1 MARLTGRAIMAT
13 SLIFILVL
21 GLLGFS
27 MGAASG
33 ALCAF
38 LAPIAV
44 TPAESLLDS
53 STFSLKVA
61 ETADRRLAKSPTQPG
76 SDDRKEHADSN
87 YVPPGYLKVFGD
99 EFDKTQLDSQ
109 KWWTRYIYDDGKLDF
124 LNDEQQRYR
133 ENNNHVMTGRTVSLM
148 ARKTVGDA
156 AAYQSGM
163 VRSKATFRYGY
174 FEARMKV
181 PGGRGVRPAFW
192 LNSARRTSDG
202 KIAWPPEI
210 DIAEL
215 VNNGVEDTTH
225 MLHVGL
231 ISHGPQQMEVIDADP
246 AFHRDW
252 NYLLVPTSL
261 SDDFH
266 VYSALW
272 ENDDTVSIFL
282 DGRRFYKARYKWVYD
297 DGSPAGYAHVILDL
311 AIGGPK
317 WAGRHGIDDAAFP
330 QGLEIDYIRVY
341 QKVGQKM
348 IGADTVGKNLCPA
361 KGGC

>member
-1 MARLTGRAIMAT
+1 
-13 SLIFILVL
+13 
-21 GLLGFS
+21 
-27 MGAASG
+27 
-33 ALCAF
+33 
-38 LAPIAV
+38 
-44 TPAESLLDS
+44 
-53 STFSLKVA
+53 
-61 ETADRRLAKSPTQPG
+61 
-76 SDDRKEHADSN
+76 
-87 YVPPGYLKVFGD
+87 
-99 EFDKTQLDSQ
+99 
-109 KWWTRYIYDDGKLDF
+109 
-124 LNDEQQRYR
+124 
-133 ENNNHVMTGRTVSLM
+133 
-148 ARKTVGDA
+148 
-156 AAYQSGM
+156 
-163 VRSKATFRYGY
+163 
-174 FEARMKV
+174 MKV

-192 LNSARRTSDG
+192 LNSARRDSDG

-215 VNNGVEDTTH
+215 ANNGVEDTTR

-231 ISHGPQQMEVIDADP
+231 ISHGPQQAEVIDA
-246 AFHRDW
+246 ASEFHRDW
-252 NYLLVPTSL
+252 NYLLAPISL

-341 QKVGQKM
+341 QKVGQQM

-361 KGGC
+361 QGGC

>member
-76 SDDRKEHADSN
+76 SDGRKEHADSN

-163 VRSKATFRYGY
+163 VRSKATFRY
-174 FEARMKV
+174 
-181 PGGRGVRPAFW
+181 
-192 LNSARRTSDG
+192 
-202 KIAWPPEI
+202 
-210 DIAEL
+210 
-215 VNNGVEDTTH
+215 
-225 MLHVGL
+225 
-231 ISHGPQQMEVIDADP
+231 
-246 AFHRDW
+246 
-252 NYLLVPTSL
+252 
-261 SDDFH
+261 
-266 VYSALW
+266 
-272 ENDDTVSIFL
+272 
-282 DGRRFYKARYKWVYD
+282 
-297 DGSPAGYAHVILDL
+297 
-311 AIGGPK
+311 
-317 WAGRHGIDDAAFP
+317 
-330 QGLEIDYIRVY
+330 
-341 QKVGQKM
+341 
-348 IGADTVGKNLCPA
+348 
-361 KGGC
+361 